1 MMRHKFF
8 LRLLTLFCSASF
20 SLLAFSNEQRC
31 LPNMPKIKLEV
42 LDCFQEENTTIL
54 KLATRDQPTYD
65 TNLENL
71 PTFIVIGKA
80 LDEVMRALG
89 KEVRQPYNN
98 LIKLPYPSAI
108 IHIAEASKA
117 ARLKLVKE
125 GWRLLDMKDFTYG
138 KTDGTEGANL
148 ICSTLISN
156 SSDVFI
162 AVSQCSS
169 FYEEDISKLRDIL
182 GSVGN

>member
-1 MMRHKFF
+1 MMRYKIFP
-8 LRLLTLFCSASF
+8 RLLALICSALF
-20 SLLAFSNEQRC
+20 SLLAFSNEQQC
-31 LPNMPKIKLEV
+31 LPNMPKTT
-42 LDCFQEENTTIL
+42 LDVFGCFQEGDITIL
-54 KLATRDQPTYD
+54 KLAARDQPTYE

-71 PTFIVIGKA
+71 PTFIVIGKT

-138 KTDGTEGANL
+138 KTDGTEGANV